1 MGSRHSASST
11 TSRTRIRSSDG
22 GPFDGLSTI
31 KEGMLTNQF
40 WGDQT
45 LNHSNFLKVL
55 EILDDF
61 GFLGVAQAN
70 FHGKDG

>member
-1 MGSRHSASST
+1 
-11 TSRTRIRSSDG
+11 
-22 GPFDGLSTI
+22 
-31 KEGMLTNQF
+31 MLTNQF